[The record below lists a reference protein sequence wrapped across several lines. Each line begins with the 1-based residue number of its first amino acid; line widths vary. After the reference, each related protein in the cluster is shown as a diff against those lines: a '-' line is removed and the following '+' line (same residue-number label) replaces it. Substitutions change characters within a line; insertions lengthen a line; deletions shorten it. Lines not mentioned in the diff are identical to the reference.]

1 MSKDENVMRV
11 DVRVPLNMY
20 ERIEILAEKTNQP
33 FTPKTKNTDNPKR
46 VVTPIILKLV
56 ELGLGVI
63 EEDSSKLIEDLVTPE
78 IDNSETI
85 ENRIFERLEK
95 RLDSKLDE
103 LIGDKLG
110 LFETRLK
117 EITEAQL
124 TAVTITPENENKES
138 AIEPNET
145 IEVITPEVVNEVK
158 VSALE
163 VMSEGLSSGKLA
175 QRFKTNKKQG
185 EGASKTTIN
194 TNKTKLSQEEFIN
207 WSKEQDPDGIGWYLN
222 ETDKK
227 FYPL

>member
-1 MSKDENVMRV
+1 MVKDIHIQKV
-11 DVRVPLNMY
+11 DLRVPLNMY
-20 ERIEILAEKTNQP
+20 EKIEILAEKTNQP

-46 VVTPIILKLV
+46 AVTPIILKLV

-78 IDNSETI
+78 KDNSETI

-124 TAVTITPENENKES
+124 TADTPEVKEDLSELPENKES
-138 AIEPNET
+138 AIEVINED
-145 IEVITPEVVNEVK
+145 
-158 VSALE
+158 VSAAKDAKTFEDTVKKIKRLN
-163 VMSEGLSSGKLA
+163 SQGLNYSQIAKKLTEGNYP
-175 QRFKTNKKQG
+175 TKQG
-185 EGASKTTIN
+185 SYK
-194 TNKTKLSQEEFIN
+194 
-207 WSKEQDPDGIGWYLN
+207 WSGNQVKRILVKP
-222 ETDKK
+222 
-227 FYPL
+227 